1 MTIYPAFDAFERNWS
16 AGRPQTV
23 WTRLVSDLETP
34 VSALMKLGHGKPYSF
49 LLESIEGGAVR
60 GRYSIIGRE
69 PDLIWRCARGGKVS
83 VNRKALQADGGAW
96 VESSRAPLDDLR
108 ALMSECR
115 IEGEDQPQPMAA
127 GLFGYL
133 GYDMIRHLEK
143 IPADRAAGVDVPE
156 SVLMRPTLLAIF
168 DQIDNMFTL
177 ATPVWHDSSLS
188 AQEAYARAKARLD
201 AGLQDLARPLPPEH
215 FQSGAGAPSASA
227 PATDAPVNANMT
239 EADFLAM
246 VEKSKEYIKAG
257 DIFQV
262 VLSQR
267 FSMPFALSA
276 FDLYRAV
283 RRLEPSPFL
292 FFFDFR
298 DFSVVGSSPEILV
311 RVRDGKV
318 TVRPIAGTRPRG
330 LGNRTDAE
338 LQAELLADPKELS
351 EHLMLVDL
359 GRNDVGRVAKTGTVK
374 VTQLNVI
381 EYYKHVMH
389 IVSNVEGELDAAK
402 HSPLDALM
410 AGFPAGTVSGAPKVR
425 AMEIIAELEPDRR
438 GIYAGCVGY
447 FASNGDMDTCIA
459 IRTSVIKDGVLHVQ
473 AGAGI
478 VYDSNAPSEFRE
490 CQAKARGQLRAAA
503 EALRVRQRGG

>member
-1 MTIYPAFDAFERNWS
+1 MTIYPAYDVFERNWKD
-16 AGRPQTV
+16 GRHQTV

-34 VSALMKLGHGKPYSF
+34 VSALMKLGYGKPYSF
-49 LLESIEGGAVR
+49 LLESIEGGSVR

-69 PDLIWRCARGGKVS
+69 PDLIWRCARGGIVS
-83 VNRKALQADGGAW
+83 VNRKALQEDGGTWEA
-96 VESSRAPLDDLR
+96 SSRKPLDDLR
-108 ALMSECR
+108 ALLEECS
-115 IEGEDQPQPMAA
+115 IEGEDQPQPIAA

-133 GYDMIRHLEK
+133 GYDMIRYLEK
-143 IPADRAAGVDVPE
+143 IPDDHPVGVDVPE
-156 SVLMRPTLLAIF
+156 SVLIRPTLLAIF

-177 ATPVWHDSSLS
+177 ATPVWHNPLLS
-188 AQEAYARAKARLD
+188 AEEAYAKAKARLE
-201 AGLQDLARPLPPEH
+201 AGLRDLERPLASEH
-215 FQSGAGAPSASA
+215 FQSGIKETEKFSSVSA
-227 PATDAPVNANMT
+227 PVGANMT
-239 EADFLAM
+239 EADFLKM
-246 VEKSKEYIKAG
+246 VERSKEYIKAG

-267 FSMPFALSA
+267 FSMPFASPA
-276 FDLYRAV
+276 FDLYRAA

-292 FFFDFR
+292 FFFDFK

-311 RVRDGKV
+311 RLRDGKV

-330 LGNRTDAE
+330 QGNRTDSE
-338 LQAELLADPKELS
+338 LEAELLADPKELA

-359 GRNDVGRVAKTGTVK
+359 GRNDVGRVAKTGSVK
-374 VTQLNVI
+374 VTQLNII
-381 EYYKHVMH
+381 ERYKHVMH
-389 IVSNVEGELDAAK
+389 IVSNVEGALDPAYT
-402 HSPLDALM
+402 PLEALM

-438 GIYAGCVGY
+438 GVYAGCVGY

-478 VYDSNAPSEFRE
+478 VYDSDAPSEFRE
-490 CQAKARGQLRAAA
+490 CQAKARGQLRAAE
-503 EALRVRQRGG
+503 EALRVCRRVK